1 MFIIG
6 TKEKLEEKKAQGEK
20 GIEAV
25 TKRKREEE
33 DEDEDVKME
42 EVVCLLA

>member
-1 MFIIG
+1 VFIIG
-6 TKEKLEEKKAQGEK
+6 TKEKPEEKKAQGEK
-20 GIEAV
+20 GIEAG
-25 TKRKREEE
+25 TKRKREED